1 MIADL
6 CVDASIAAK
15 WAIVGEPFRQKARR
29 LLRDARA
36 GRKILIAP
44 PLFEMEV
51 DSIFQT
57 RVVKGLATPA
67 IADQSLAGIDAVGV
81 VILTHPDMRQR
92 AREIARQ
99 FRQRKVYDA
108 TYAALAEL
116 QGCEFWT
123 AGQAFYTAVHAAL
136 PFVKYLPDYP

>member
-1 MIADL
+1 MGAEL

-15 WAIVGEPFRQKARR
+15 WAISGEPFRQKARQ

-36 GRKILIAP
+36 RGMILIAP

-57 RVVKGLATPA
+57 RVLKGLATPA
-67 IADQSLAGIDAVGV
+67 VADQSLAGIDAVGV
-81 VILTHPDMRQR
+81 VIVTHPDMRRR

-99 FRQRKVYDA
+99 FRQPKVYDA

-116 QGCEFWT
+116 RGCEFWT
-123 AGQAFYTAVHAAL
+123 ADQAFHTAVKAAL
-136 PFVKYLPDYP
+136 PFVKYLPDYR